1 MHSKEKSQIAVMPES
16 KSPSELLLELSPAT
30 EMLEQTIEIEPAD
43 ESPQMWLIFF
53 VIFLLNFSLL
63 IYFGF
68 SVKWCLDCLCE
79 WTDDC
84 ISEYCGYCHFH
95 LKTVNS
101 LKNMEAMVI
110 LKEKLDLIQVEGSR
124 KLSEATQ
131 KRKEAQMYLSK
142 VSMALNQCSKDI
154 WKLEVENDN
163 LIAEMTAALKSEQM
177 KESVKEE
184 EHKVW
189 ISEMASLMKEQP
201 DCQVYTQPLEELG
214 NKLVSHFYQQKL
226 TDATL
231 TLNSIEMQNK
241 FSVPSSVLDQATKT
255 LPCWNI
261 GANGQF
267 SVNWRNA
274 NLESSPPVVPNLLM
288 LTHVA
293 FLIKNRPQQGR
304 QQQQPKASASSESA
318 GVHSA
323 GSSSDNSSPSLP
335 FPAPVIALK
344 RPIPA
349 LMQLDCRNPPSPPP
363 TNHFIA
369 RKRSIPSLMK
379 LDCRTPNPPAAKKP
393 KRSSS
398 TTVLPI
404 DQRFFVG
411 KSRFIMALYNISHTR
426 D

>member
-68 SVKWCLDCLCE
+68 SVKWCLYCLCE

-131 KRKEAQMYLSK
+131 KRKEAQLYLSK

-189 ISEMASLMKEQP
+189 ISEMASSMKEQP

-214 NKLVSHFYQQKL
+214 NKLRQSYQQQL
-226 TDATL
+226 TDAAIKM
-231 TLNSIEMQNK
+231 NSIEMQNK
-241 FSVPSSVLDQATKT
+241 FSVPSSVLDQATKS
-255 LPCWNI
+255 LSCWEI
-261 GANGQF
+261 GADGRF

-274 NLESSPPVVPNLLM
+274 DLESSPAVVRNLFM
-288 LTHVA
+288 LTHFA
-293 FLIKNRPQQGR
+293 FSINNRPQQGR
-304 QQQQPKASASSESA
+304 QQQQQPLASPSGESS

-323 GSSSDNSSPSLP
+323 STSSSDDSSPSP
-335 FPAPVIALK
+335 PSPPAVAAIALK
-344 RPIPA
+344 RRIPS
-349 LMQLDCRNPPSPPP
+349 LMQLDCHNP
-363 TNHFIA
+363 T
-369 RKRSIPSLMK
+369 
-379 LDCRTPNPPAAKKP
+379 AAKKP
-393 KRSSS
+393 RREPRRKLNTVVTDDNIPFQTRRSPNPKIQQ
-398 TTVLPI
+398 TQATLYLPLNGVVN
-404 DQRFFVG
+404 DW
-411 KSRFIMALYNISHTR
+411 
-426 D
+426 